1 MSLTS
6 QKPTGVFVRLPL
18 SNEQL
23 GKLLIPT
30 RTFNERMISI
40 GTPVT
45 GGELRV
51 SAFADYIPPSA
62 IGVMAQIFEVSD
74 RRTKSFNEPLVRHS
88 DAQAQIAALEAEV
101 VHLREDMDAS
111 KRKNFNAGYLIACC
125 NIYNLHNEEGIAADI
140 LREAGITEAEVKA
153 LDLNEYDAEAL
164 AVIRGAGNDDPILKG
179 GAA

>member
-1 MSLTS
+1 MSD
-6 QKPTGVFVRLPL
+6 KPTGVFVRLPL

-74 RRTKSFNEPLVRHS
+74 RRTKSFNEPLVRQS

-101 VHLREDMDAS
+101 VRLRESYAAIRWRFIQDA
-111 KRKNFNAGYLIACC
+111 RI
-125 NIYNLHNEEGIAADI
+125 EGRT
-140 LREAGITEAEVKA
+140 LTERQFDSLV
-153 LDLNEYDAEAL
+153 D
-164 AVIRGAGNDDPILKG
+164 NDDEAHKALKG